1 MSPGRGAKGR
11 LGWEDW
17 WSSDDSRSR
26 DGRRGTGEGRERWP
40 REQPDWWPEGENW
53 PPRRRRRSGRRGSRR
68 GPRPQ
73 QAIGCGCGFLLFVLF
88 AVVGAIALV
97 SLVVTR
103 VTPLDG
109 GLAEGATFGV
119 WVLLIL
125 LVLVILAASAFL
137 IARIVMEVN
146 RVSRAVTRL
155 EESDFSAR
163 VPEPSWS
170 SGPLRSLVRAFNTM
184 AERLEEDE
192 ETRRTLLADVSHELR
207 NPLAV
212 IQGELEAIQD
222 GVHTPDEARIATLL
236 GEVEVLSRLV
246 DDLRTV
252 TLAEAGTLAL
262 HPEPTD
268 LGVLIE
274 DVAGSYAGLAA
285 NDEVELTTEV
295 ADSLPLI
302 EVDPLRIRE
311 VLTNLVSN
319 AVRHAGRPGTVRV
332 VASETAGSLEI
343 AVVDSGA
350 GIDPDVL
357 PRVFERFAK
366 DAASPGF
373 GLGLAIARGLVEA
386 HGGTLSASSEV
397 GAGTT
402 MVVRLPLGAPE
413 AHL

>member
-1 MSPGRGAKGR
+1 M
-11 LGWEDW
+11 
-17 WSSDDSRSR
+17 
-26 DGRRGTGEGRERWP
+26 
-40 REQPDWWPEGENW
+40 
-53 PPRRRRRSGRRGSRR
+53 
-68 GPRPQ
+68 
-73 QAIGCGCGFLLFVLF
+73 FF
-88 AVVGAIALV
+88 AVVGAIALF
-97 SLVVTR
+97 SLLVTR

-125 LVLVILAASAFL
+125 LVLMILAASAFL

-222 GVHTPDEARIATLL
+222 GVHAPDEARIATLL
-236 GEVEVLSRLV
+236 GEVEVLSQLV

-268 LGVLIE
+268 LAVLIE

-285 NDEVELTTEV
+285 SDGVELTTVVPE
-295 ADSLPLI
+295 DLSLVEI
-302 EVDPLRIRE
+302 DPLRIRE

-319 AVRHAGRPGTVRV
+319 AVRHAGQPGAVE
-332 VASETAGSLEI
+332 VAAAEVDNWLEI
-343 AVVDSGA
+343 QVSDSGS
-350 GIDPDVL
+350 GIAADML

-366 DAASPGF
+366 DSASPGF

-386 HGGTLSASSEV
+386 HGGTLTAASGTGASSL
-397 GAGTT
+397 GSPGGLGTT
-402 MVVRLPLGAPE
+402 MTVRLPVGASSN
-413 AHL
+413 

>member
-1 MSPGRGAKGR
+1 M
-11 LGWEDW
+11 
-17 WSSDDSRSR
+17 
-26 DGRRGTGEGRERWP
+26 
-40 REQPDWWPEGENW
+40 
-53 PPRRRRRSGRRGSRR
+53 
-68 GPRPQ
+68 
-73 QAIGCGCGFLLFVLF
+73 LF
-88 AVVGAIALV
+88 AVVGAIALLT
-97 SLVVTR
+97 LVVTR

-119 WVLLIL
+119 WLL
-125 LVLVILAASAFL
+125 LVLLVVAILGASALL
-137 IARIVMEVN
+137 IARILREVN
-146 RVSRAVTRL
+146 RVSRAVARL
-155 EESDFSAR
+155 EDSDFSAR

-170 SGPLRSLVRAFNTM
+170 SGPMRSLARAFNTM

-222 GVHTPDEARIATLL
+222 GVHPPDEARIATLL

-268 LGVLIE
+268 LAVLIE
-274 DVAGSYAGLAA
+274 DVAGSHVGLAA
-285 NDEVELTTEV
+285 SEGVELTT
-295 ADSLPLI
+295 ATGDDLPLI

-319 AVRHAGRPGTVRV
+319 AIRHTGRPGTVEIV
-332 VASETAGSLEI
+332 AASEGGWVEVR
-343 AVVDSGA
+343 VVDSGA
-350 GIDPDVL
+350 GIDPEVL

-366 DAASPGF
+366 DSASPGF

-386 HGGTLSASSEV
+386 HGGTLTAASEP

-402 MVVRLPLGAPE
+402 MTVRLPLDGRGGVG
-413 AHL
+413 